1 MSVPDDPGTL
11 DPRLPDLC
19 EQLVSKQ
26 MELEEPDAWPAEQLQ
41 LLSDTGVLAWTV
53 PEQFGGQGLVRRD
66 LAFGYEQLG
75 GACLTTTFVLT
86 QRNAAVAR
94 IGLSQNDALKQ
105 QLLTQLCTNEIFAT
119 VGISHLT
126 TSGQHL
132 DPAVT
137 AKETS
142 DGFILSGKIPWVT
155 GARFADYI
163 VTGATLDDGR
173 QVLLVLDKR
182 ADGIEPLPA
191 GQLMALNAS
200 HTGAV
205 KLSNVLVPTQN
216 VLTGPVE
223 GVMQQG
229 KAIGA
234 GSLTTSSLAL
244 GVAGAA
250 IRNLTAEAD
259 RRPELEET
267 TVPLADDLQSIRE
280 DMYAGI
286 DRVRNDE
293 RVSAESVRKR
303 ANSLVLRA
311 TQAYLAASKGAG
323 FSKGHPAERAV
334 REAMFFLVW
343 SCPQPVLTANLREF
357 ACASA

>member
-1 MSVPDDPGTL
+1 MSVPDDSTLL
-11 DPRLPDLC
+11 DPRLPALC
-19 EQLVSKQ
+19 EQLVSAQSK
-26 MELEEPDAWPAEQLQ
+26 LDEPNAWPAAQLD
-41 LLSDTGVLAWTV
+41 LLSENGVLAWTV
-53 PEQFGGQGLVRRD
+53 PEQFGGRGLSRRD
-66 LAFGYEQLG
+66 LAFGYELLG
-75 GACLTTTFVLT
+75 ASCLTTTFVLT

-94 IGLSQNDALKQ
+94 IGLSQNEELKQ
-105 QLLTQLCTNEIFAT
+105 RLLTQLCTSEIFAT

-132 DPAVT
+132 SPAVT
-137 AKETS
+137 AEETP
-142 DGFILSGKIPWVT
+142 DGFRLSGKIPWVT
-155 GARFADYI
+155 GARFADQI
-163 VTGATLDDGR
+163 VTGATLSDGR
-173 QVLLVLDKR
+173 QVLVVLDKKS
-182 ADGIEPLPA
+182 AGIEALPSA
-191 GQLMALNAS
+191 QLMALNAS

-205 KLSNVLVPTQN
+205 ALKNAFVPQQD

-223 GVMQQG
+223 GVMKQG
-229 KAIGA
+229 KSIGA

-244 GVAGAA
+244 GVASAA
-250 IRNLTAEAD
+250 IRSLTTEAE
-259 RRPELEET
+259 RRCELKET
-267 TVPLADDLQSIRE
+267 TEPLSEELRTVRE

-286 DRVRNDE
+286 DGVRDDE

-311 TQAYLAASKGAG
+311 TQAFLAASKGAG